1 MYSNIHY
8 KPQQRYT
15 PMKMISL
22 RLNDKELE
30 ALEAA
35 AAGDK
40 LKLTTWIKQAAMKAA
55 DRERMPP
62 PSNAAA
68 EVLPQ
73 GQEPLSSD

>member
-1 MYSNIHY
+1 
-8 KPQQRYT
+8 
-15 PMKMISL
+15 MKMISL

-55 DRERMPP
+55 DGKAAQPLPAIQAQSVATTPPLMP
-62 PSNAAA
+62 
-68 EVLPQ
+68 
-73 GQEPLSSD
+73 

>member
-1 MYSNIHY
+1 
-8 KPQQRYT
+8 
-15 PMKMISL
+15 MKMISL

-55 DRERMPP
+55 DRKNTPKTTDEQQEQ
-62 PSNAAA
+62 A
-68 EVLPQ
+68 EITPQ
-73 GQEPLSSD
+73 SSP

>member
-1 MYSNIHY
+1 
-8 KPQQRYT
+8 
-15 PMKMISL
+15 MKMISL

-62 PSNAAA
+62 LPAKQQEN
-68 EVLPQ
+68 EVTM
-73 GQEPLSSD
+73 PLSIR

>member
-1 MYSNIHY
+1 
-8 KPQQRYT
+8 
-15 PMKMISL
+15 MKMISL

-55 DRERMPP
+55 DRQNTPKTTDEQQEQ
-62 PSNAAA
+62 A
-68 EVLPQ
+68 EITPQ
-73 GQEPLSSD
+73 SSR

>member
-1 MYSNIHY
+1 
-8 KPQQRYT
+8 
-15 PMKMISL
+15 MKMISL

-55 DRERMPP
+55 DSSREHSARTENSHKAPCFT
-62 PSNAAA
+62 
-68 EVLPQ
+68 
-73 GQEPLSSD
+73 

>member
-1 MYSNIHY
+1 
-8 KPQQRYT
+8 
-15 PMKMISL
+15 MKMISL

-55 DRERMPP
+55 DRKNTHETTDEQQEQ
-62 PSNAAA
+62 A
-68 EVLPQ
+68 ETTPQ
-73 GQEPLSSD
+73 SSP

>member
-1 MYSNIHY
+1 
-8 KPQQRYT
+8 
-15 PMKMISL
+15 MKMISL

-55 DRERMPP
+55 DSKTTPQPP
-62 PSNAAA
+62 ANQTQPSATT
-68 EVLPQ
+68 P
-73 GQEPLSSD
+73 PL

>member
-1 MYSNIHY
+1 
-8 KPQQRYT
+8 
-15 PMKMISL
+15 MKMISL

-55 DRERMPP
+55 DRQNTPKTTDEQQEQ
-62 PSNAAA
+62 A
-68 EVLPQ
+68 EITPQ
-73 GQEPLSSD
+73 SSP